1 VTEWNYRSVVSTGT
15 LEIVAVA
22 VRVLALEAG
31 MAAPPDKT
39 EKKTRSANKPN
50 PSMTIVI
57 VTVCG
62 ESNGVN

>member
-1 VTEWNYRSVVSTGT
+1 

-39 EKKTRSANKPN
+39 EKKSRYANNPN